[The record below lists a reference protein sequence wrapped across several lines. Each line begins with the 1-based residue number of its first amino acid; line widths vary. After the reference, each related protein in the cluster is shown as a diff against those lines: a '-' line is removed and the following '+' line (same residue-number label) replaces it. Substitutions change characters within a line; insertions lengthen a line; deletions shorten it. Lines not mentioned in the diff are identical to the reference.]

1 MTGKPDCSDAAAA
14 TALLLWSRLVQGAAG
29 VVIVLSLT
37 LLLSPRLGEAIFN
50 LIYFHQLSIPVE
62 VPSLAQGYIWFAN
75 GIIGAVMAGWM
86 ICIILLARG
95 PFLEGQLHA
104 WNTIAIPLG
113 SWFLIDT
120 AFSIAHGVW
129 GNVLL
134 NTATG
139 LMFGIPLLFSRRH
152 FMTMH

>member
-1 MTGKPDCSDAAAA
+1 MA
-14 TALLLWSRLVQGAAG
+14 
-29 VVIVLSLT
+29 
-37 LLLSPRLGEAIFN
+37 
-50 LIYFHQLSIPVE
+50 
-62 VPSLAQGYIWFAN
+62 SLALGDVWFAN
-75 GIIGAVMAGWM
+75 GIIGVVMAGWM

-95 PFLEGQLHA
+95 PFLEGRLHA
-104 WNTIAIPLG
+104 WNTIAIPLT
-113 SWFLIDT
+113 SWCLIDT

-152 FMTMH
+152 FIAKHRFLGRACGSKSLRVVTGIATNSVQSVRIKIGFRTPSVNWF